1 VAGTAAPAG
10 AAPELCNAILDR
22 VHAKVCELFPGFQES
37 ILWELRSDRGDATGI
52 TGHASGEAIGI
63 GQTPGQVGALRPEQA
78 TPVSGLWL
86 VGADAGSR
94 GIGTEMA
101 SGSALNLARRLG
113 GGSGPAPIK

>member
-1 VAGTAAPAG
+1 V
-10 AAPELCNAILDR
+10 
-22 VHAKVCELFPGFQES
+22 
-37 ILWELRSDRGDATGI
+37 WELRSTRVDATEL
-52 TGHASGEAIGI
+52 TSHAAGEAIGV
-63 GQTPGQVGALRPEQA
+63 GQTPGQVGALRPEPA

-113 GGSGPAPIK
+113 GGSGPAPAK